1 MNEKNYPQLGDT
13 LDTYRLHFGANHGNS
28 NLARYYHKGLNIV
41 CAANE
46 NQQVYNISAETDSIE
61 LAKEQAEHFL
71 PTDSNLIET
80 FNFDGE
86 TIYQYYSDTLKELDL
101 EKSYES
107 GYALIYVNGY
117 EGDGFGSFTVASGKE
132 V

>member
-13 LDTYRLHFGANHGNS
+13 LDTYRLHFGANHGNN
-28 NLARYYHKGLNIV
+28 NLARYYHEGLNIV
-41 CAANE
+41 CAVNE

-61 LAKEQAEHFL
+61 QAKEQSERFL
-71 PTDSNLIET
+71 PVDATLIEQ
-80 FNFDGE
+80 FNFVGE
-86 TIYQYYSDTLKELDL
+86 TIYQYHSDTLRELDL

-117 EGDGFGSFTVASGKE
+117 EGDCYVSFTVASGKE